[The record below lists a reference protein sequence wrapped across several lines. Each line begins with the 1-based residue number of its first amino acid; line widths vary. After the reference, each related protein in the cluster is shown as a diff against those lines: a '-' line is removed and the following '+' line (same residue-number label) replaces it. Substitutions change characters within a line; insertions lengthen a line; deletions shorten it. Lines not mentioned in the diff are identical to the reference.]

1 MTLSSTTVSNLWKI
15 AGGVAALVF
24 ITVGGICWLQEHDAR
39 LKAETQTSAQQKT
52 IDQAKTDAATVQTNL
67 AAQLKTLEAQRQQ
80 PATAQGVVTE
90 TSKLIPNLPK
100 PIEVQTVTKTAA
112 ATGTAKTALPDAPTQ
127 QLVIPAADFSA
138 IQNAEI
144 DCQEDAAKLSAC
156 TKTSADTATEL
167 KATTAQ
173 RDEWKQTAKGGTWW
187 HRTVTAAKWVGIGA
201 AAGAAA
207 GYAAHR

>member
-1 MTLSSTTVSNLWKI
+1 MTISKPWTIGIATVVFALI
-15 AGGVAALVF
+15 ALG
-24 ITVGGICWLQEHDAR
+24 TYEWLQEHNAQR
-39 LKAETQTSAQQKT
+39 KTTAQTATQQKT
-52 IDQAKTDAATVQTNL
+52 IDQAKADAVTVQSNL

-80 PATAQGVVTE
+80 PATAQRIVTE

-100 PIEVQTVTKTAA
+100 PIEIQTVTKP
-112 ATGTAKTALPDAPTQ
+112 ATTSGDGKQTDAPAQ
-127 QLVIPAADFSA
+127 QIVIPSEDFSA
-138 IQNAEI
+138 VQKAEI
-144 DCQEDAAKLSAC
+144 DCQEDAAKLDAC
-156 TKTSADTATEL
+156 TKTAADTATEL

-201 AAGAAA
+201 VAGAAA